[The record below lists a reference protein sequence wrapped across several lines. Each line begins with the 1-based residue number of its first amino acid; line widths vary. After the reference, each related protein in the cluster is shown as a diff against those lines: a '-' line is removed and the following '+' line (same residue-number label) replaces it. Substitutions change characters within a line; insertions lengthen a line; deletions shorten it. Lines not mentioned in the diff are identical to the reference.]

1 MAQTMYAH
9 VNICILKKE
18 TKCQCKMFY
27 SSESQENKEIRKL
40 NVKFLILIFL
50 SKHLDKC
57 TYNV

>member
-1 MAQTMYAH
+1 
-9 VNICILKKE
+9 
-18 TKCQCKMFY
+18 MFY